1 MTRSN
6 MRYYELVS
14 LAIGVCVLFKS
25 LQMILTHTS

>member
-6 MRYYELVS
+6 MRYELVS